1 MNDLASV
8 SPEPIRLLFQLERG
22 DNPHLYD
29 ELIRFKK
36 GSKRVNRL
44 RTLAWAGLLAQDS
57 SRGLAVRVAGIETEA
72 VAPRDSREA
81 SITSQVFDEPLTE

>member
-1 MNDLASV
+1 MNDRASV

-57 SRGLAVRVAGIETEA
+57 SRGFVVRVAEIESEA
-72 VAPRDSREA
+72 TPRDSSEA
-81 SITSQVFDEPLTE
+81 SITSEVFAEPLTE

>member
-1 MNDLASV
+1 MNDRASV
-8 SPEPIRLLFQLERG
+8 PPEPIRLLFQLERC

-44 RTLAWAGLLAQDS
+44 RTLAREGLFAQDWPQ
-57 SRGLAVRVAGIETEA
+57 GFAVRVAQVERET
-72 VAPRDSREA
+72 APRDSSEA